1 MLLKNLIQEDFSN
14 YKTCAMFLGFPSCSW
29 KCEKECGMKGICQNS
44 ALASS
49 PSIDVPV
56 SRILLMYASNPLS
69 RAVVC
74 GGLEPFDSWPEL
86 QYFIQSFRVCNSDPI
101 IIYTGYTSDELE
113 AEIQWLKKFSNII
126 VKFGRFRPNEEPHFD
141 AVLGVKL
148 ASTNQYAER
157 IS

>member
-1 MLLKNLIQEDFSN
+1 
-14 YKTCAMFLGFPSCSW
+14 
-29 KCEKECGMKGICQNS
+29 
-44 ALASS
+44 
-49 PSIDVPV
+49 
-56 SRILLMYASNPLS
+56 MYASNPLS

-126 VKFGRFRPNEEPHFD
+126 IKFGRFRPNEEPHFD